1 MSKIDDYRLVLRGH
15 TDWDPY
21 LLEHSGLPGPRGN
34 IELGR
39 AAALAP
45 QRQVSF
51 RERTEASD
59 WIVKSRFT
67 FSIFA

>member
-39 AAALAP
+39 A
-45 QRQVSF
+45 
-51 RERTEASD
+51 
-59 WIVKSRFT
+59 
-67 FSIFA
+67 